1 MDVLIS
7 GASIAGPVTAY
18 WLRRSGFRVTVVER
32 APALRKTGGH
42 AVDLF
47 APALDI
53 VERMGLLDQVVA
65 RRTGTERMVV
75 LREGAR
81 RPTTIDL
88 GKLMAGFSRRHVE
101 IMRDDLGEIFY
112 DATRDDVEYV
122 FGDHVT
128 GIGDD
133 GEVTFANG
141 RPRRFDLVIGA
152 DGLHSGVRGLV
163 FGPEAAYTRWIGAY
177 IAVASIPNYLD
188 LRDEMRGVTG
198 GRPARRPLQ
207 RAAHDGRA
215 RPVPVPH
222 PRRAVLRP
230 ARRRA
235 QRRLLRERFGD
246 LGWEVP
252 RLLDETDRASAFYFD
267 SVTQLR
273 LEHWT
278 RGRVALV
285 GDAGY
290 CPGPAVGGSTSL
302 AVVGAYTLAG
312 ELAAAGGDPARAYP
326 AYEAAMGEYVR
337 RSRAFAV
344 TMAKRH
350 RAHEPGDDVGDDHRR
365 EAVHRAAAR
374 RSRGGSQRRAP
385 PGCTTPSPC
394 ATTRSSPVRP
404 DGRPRHEPRAGGA
417 RDEHGHRC
425 SSSSRCTRMISSND
439 VSATNPRRSA
449 RLASSAAAQS
459 PTISMI
465 CGSGSWRI
473 SRTAAS
479 PPTRRSASIC
489 SPTVA
494 DSPGIESVR
503 RGPISSVSTVAARRQ
518 NPTAERGEACQCRT
532 VSGTGSTASLPT
544 SGSRR
549 MLEKNPEAALF
560 GAPGRM
566 QMVGSRM
573 PTPSTKPRRL

>member
-1 MDVLIS
+1 VDVLIS

-47 APALDI
+47 APAMGI
-53 VERMGLLDQVVA
+53 VERMGLIDRVEA

-88 GKLMAGFSRRHVE
+88 RKLMAGFSRRHVE
-101 IMRDDLGEIFY
+101 IMRDDLSEILY
-112 DATRDDVEYV
+112 DATRDDVEYA

-128 GIGDD
+128 AIGDD

-163 FGPEAAYTRWIGAY
+163 FGPESAYTRWIGGY

-188 LRDEMRGVTG
+188 LRNEMRGFAGVDRLG
-198 GRPARRPLQ
+198 GLYSAQHMTDARAMFLFRTPTELSYD
-207 RAAHDGRA
+207 RHDGA
-215 RPVPVPH
+215 
-222 PRRAVLRP
+222 
-230 ARRRA
+230 A
-235 QRRLLRERFGD
+235 QRRLLREQFGD
-246 LGWEVP
+246 LGWEIP

-267 SVTQLR
+267 SITQLR

-302 AVVGAYTLAG
+302 AVVGAYALAG

-337 RSRAFAV
+337 SSRAFAV
-344 TMAKRH
+344 TMAKRIVPTS
-350 RAHEPGDDVGDDHRR
+350 RAMTWAMTTGVQLFTALPT
-365 EAVHRAAAR
+365 ALAR
-374 RSRGGSQRRAP
+374 RIGTAG
-385 PGCTTPSPC
+385 
-394 ATTRSSPVRP
+394 AT
-404 DGRPRHEPRAGGA
+404 GLH
-417 RDEHGHRC
+417 
-425 SSSSRCTRMISSND
+425 
-439 VSATNPRRSA
+439 
-449 RLASSAAAQS
+449 
-459 PTISMI
+459 
-465 CGSGSWRI
+465 
-473 SRTAAS
+473 
-479 PPTRRSASIC
+479 
-489 SPTVA
+489 
-494 DSPGIESVR
+494 ESVAVR
-503 RGPISSVSTVAARRQ
+503 DYPEL
-518 NPTAERGEACQCRT
+518 TA
-532 VSGTGSTASLPT
+532 V
-544 SGSRR
+544 
-549 MLEKNPEAALF
+549 
-560 GAPGRM
+560 
-566 QMVGSRM
+566 
-573 PTPSTKPRRL
+573 TPR

>member
-47 APALDI
+47 APAMEI
-53 VERMGLLDQVVA
+53 VERMGLIDQVEA
-65 RRTGTERMVV
+65 RSTGTERMVV

-88 GKLMAGFSRRHVE
+88 RKLMAGFSRRHVE
-101 IMRDDLGEIFY
+101 IMRDDLSEILH

-128 GIGDD
+128 AIGDD
-133 GEVTFANG
+133 GEVRFANG

-163 FGPEAAYTRWIGAY
+163 FGPESAHTRWIGGY

-188 LRDEMRGVTG
+188 LRNEMRGFAGVDRLG
-198 GRPARRPLQ
+198 GLYSAQHMTDARAMFLFRTPTELSYD
-207 RAAHDGRA
+207 RHDGA
-215 RPVPVPH
+215 
-222 PRRAVLRP
+222 
-230 ARRRA
+230 A

-246 LGWEVP
+246 LGWEIP

-267 SVTQLR
+267 SITQLR

-326 AYEAAMGEYVR
+326 AYEAALGDYVR
-337 RSRAFAV
+337 SSRAFAA
-344 TMAKRH
+344 TMAKRIVPTS
-350 RAHEPGDDVGDDHRR
+350 RAMTWAMTTGVQLFTALPTTL
-365 EAVHRAAAR
+365 AR
-374 RSRGGSQRRAP
+374 RIGAAG
-385 PGCTTPSPC
+385 
-394 ATTRSSPVRP
+394 ATGLHESVAVRDYP
-404 DGRPRHEPRAGGA
+404 EL
-417 RDEHGHRC
+417 
-425 SSSSRCTRMISSND
+425 
-439 VSATNPRRSA
+439 V
-449 RLASSAAAQS
+449 
-459 PTISMI
+459 
-465 CGSGSWRI
+465 
-473 SRTAAS
+473 SRT
-479 PPTRRSASIC
+479 
-489 SPTVA
+489 
-494 DSPGIESVR
+494 
-503 RGPISSVSTVAARRQ
+503 
-518 NPTAERGEACQCRT
+518 
-532 VSGTGSTASLPT
+532 
-544 SGSRR
+544 
-549 MLEKNPEAALF
+549 
-560 GAPGRM
+560 
-566 QMVGSRM
+566 
-573 PTPSTKPRRL
+573 

>member
-1 MDVLIS
+1 VDVLIS

-47 APALDI
+47 APAMGI
-53 VERMGLLDQVVA
+53 VERMGLIDRVEA

-88 GKLMAGFSRRHVE
+88 RKLMAGFSRRHVE
-101 IMRDDLGEIFY
+101 IMRDDLGEILY
-112 DATRDDVEYV
+112 DATRDDVEYA

-128 GIGDD
+128 AIGDD

-163 FGPEAAYTRWIGAY
+163 FGPESAYTRWIGGY

-188 LRDEMRGVTG
+188 LRNEMRGFAGVDRLG
-198 GRPARRPLQ
+198 GLYSAQHMTDARAMFLFRTPTELSYD
-207 RAAHDGRA
+207 RHDGA
-215 RPVPVPH
+215 
-222 PRRAVLRP
+222 
-230 ARRRA
+230 A

-246 LGWEVP
+246 LGWEIP

-267 SVTQLR
+267 SITQLR

-302 AVVGAYTLAG
+302 AVVGAYALAG

-337 RSRAFAV
+337 SSRAFAV
-344 TMAKRH
+344 TMAKRIVPTS
-350 RAHEPGDDVGDDHRR
+350 RAMTWAMTTGVQLFTALPT
-365 EAVHRAAAR
+365 ALAR
-374 RSRGGSQRRAP
+374 RIGTAG
-385 PGCTTPSPC
+385 
-394 ATTRSSPVRP
+394 AT
-404 DGRPRHEPRAGGA
+404 GLH
-417 RDEHGHRC
+417 
-425 SSSSRCTRMISSND
+425 
-439 VSATNPRRSA
+439 
-449 RLASSAAAQS
+449 
-459 PTISMI
+459 
-465 CGSGSWRI
+465 
-473 SRTAAS
+473 
-479 PPTRRSASIC
+479 
-489 SPTVA
+489 
-494 DSPGIESVR
+494 ESVAVR
-503 RGPISSVSTVAARRQ
+503 DYPEL
-518 NPTAERGEACQCRT
+518 TA
-532 VSGTGSTASLPT
+532 V
-544 SGSRR
+544 
-549 MLEKNPEAALF
+549 
-560 GAPGRM
+560 
-566 QMVGSRM
+566 
-573 PTPSTKPRRL
+573 TPR

>member
-7 GASIAGPVTAY
+7 GASVAGPVTAY

-53 VERMGLLDQVVA
+53 VERMGLVDRVEAL
-65 RRTGTERMVV
+65 RTGTERMVV

-81 RPTTIDL
+81 RPSTIDL
-88 GKLMAGFSRRHVE
+88 RKLMAGFSRRHVE
-101 IMRDDLGEIFY
+101 IMRDDLSEVFY

-141 RPRRFDLVIGA
+141 RSRRFDLVIGA

-163 FGPEAAYTRWIGAY
+163 FGPESAYTRWIGGY

-188 LRDEMRGVTG
+188 LRNEMRGFAGVNRLG
-198 GRPARRPLQ
+198 GLYSAQHMTDARAMFLFRTPAELSYDR
-207 RAAHDGRA
+207 HDGD
-215 RPVPVPH
+215 
-222 PRRAVLRP
+222 
-230 ARRRA
+230 A
-235 QRRLLRERFGD
+235 QRRLLREQFGD
-246 LGWEVP
+246 LGWEIP

-267 SVTQLR
+267 SITQLR

-326 AYEAAMGEYVR
+326 AYEAALGEYVR
-337 RSRAFAV
+337 SSRTFAV
-344 TMAKRH
+344 SMAKRIVPTS
-350 RAHEPGDDVGDDHRR
+350 RAMTWAMTTGVQLFTALPT
-365 EAVHRAAAR
+365 ALAR
-374 RSRGGSQRRAP
+374 RIGTAG
-385 PGCTTPSPC
+385 
-394 ATTRSSPVRP
+394 AT
-404 DGRPRHEPRAGGA
+404 GLH
-417 RDEHGHRC
+417 
-425 SSSSRCTRMISSND
+425 
-439 VSATNPRRSA
+439 
-449 RLASSAAAQS
+449 
-459 PTISMI
+459 
-465 CGSGSWRI
+465 
-473 SRTAAS
+473 
-479 PPTRRSASIC
+479 
-489 SPTVA
+489 
-494 DSPGIESVR
+494 ESVAVR
-503 RGPISSVSTVAARRQ
+503 DY
-518 NPTAERGEACQCRT
+518 
-532 VSGTGSTASLPT
+532 
-544 SGSRR
+544 
-549 MLEKNPEAALF
+549 PELT
-560 GAPGRM
+560 GAP
-566 QMVGSRM
+566 
-573 PTPSTKPRRL
+573 